1 VGGAGGR
8 RAMTGGTSSI
18 AVGVFDGLHLGHR
31 EILGRALAR
40 ARAGG
45 RRAVVVSFDPHP
57 DVVLSRSFQA
67 AAPLTPHAERRTLLE
82 AMGVDTYEVL
92 PFTRELAAL
101 EPEEFVDRHLVQPFA
116 MRDLVVGANFALGRG
131 RSGDIPRLT
140 EIGRSREFEVE
151 AVPLLEQGGVPV
163 SSTRIRA
170 LLAEGR
176 VDAAARQLGRRYA
189 LGGTVVTGD
198 GIGRTLGVPTANLRL
213 HEEQYLPADGIY
225 AARAQ
230 LDGELVWRPAAM
242 SIGMRPTFGEQAR
255 TLEVHLLDWN
265 GELVGRELTVEL
277 ESWVRGQVR
286 FDSPAALAAAMQD
299 DLRVVRDRLATGSAT
314 A

>member
-1 VGGAGGR
+1 MSEA
-8 RAMTGGTSSI
+8 TSSI

-31 EILGRALAR
+31 EILGRMLAR
-40 ARAGG
+40 AHAGG

-57 DVVLSRSFQA
+57 DVVLARSFQA
-67 AAPLTPHAERRTLLE
+67 PAPLTPHAERRAMLE

-140 EIGRSREFEVE
+140 RIGEARGFEVE
-151 AVPLLEQGGVPV
+151 PVPLFELDGAPV
-163 SSTRIRA
+163 SSTRIRG

-176 VDAAARQLGRRYA
+176 VDLAARQLGRRYA
-189 LGGTVVTGD
+189 LRGTVVTGD
-198 GIGRTLGVPTANLRL
+198 GLGRRLGVPTANLRL
-213 HEEQYLPADGIY
+213 HEEKLLPADGIY
-225 AARAQ
+225 AARAR
-230 LDGELVWRPAAM
+230 LAGEDAWRAAAM
-242 SIGMRPTFGEQAR
+242 SIGMRPTFGEQPR
-255 TLEVHLLDWN
+255 TLEVHLLDWS
-265 GELVGRELTVEL
+265 GELVGRELAGEL
-277 ESWVRGQVR
+277 ESWVRGQVK
-286 FDSPAALAAAMQD
+286 FESPAALAAAMQD
-299 DLRVVRDRLATGSAT
+299 DLRLVRDRLATSSAK